1 MKTPRRRFLQVTA
14 SAIALPAVSRRA
26 FALDYPTR
34 PIHWIIGFPPGGGA
48 DIVGRIMG
56 AWLSERLGQQIVIE
70 NKPGAGTNIATQ
82 AVINAPPDGYTL
94 LMAGISNAINATV
107 YGALPFDFLK
117 DIVPVA
123 GMVVYPMIFV
133 AHPSVPAKTIPELIA
148 YAKANPGKVTLAS
161 YGTGTISQVA
171 GELFK
176 SRAGISMVHVPYR
189 GGAPMVADLIGGQVQ
204 VALDV
209 VAGSLAHI
217 RSGAIRPLAVTTA
230 TRVDALPDVPT
241 VAETLPGYEAMAF
254 NGVGVPAGTPEPIIR
269 LLNREINAGLNDPG
283 IKARLAD
290 LSVTPLILTPAE
302 YGALMVAETEKW
314 GKVAKLANV
323 RAD

>member
-107 YGALPFDFLK
+107 YGAMRRCTERYHSIFSKTLYRLPVWSF
-117 DIVPVA
+117 
-123 GMVVYPMIFV
+123 
-133 AHPSVPAKTIPELIA
+133 IP
-148 YAKANPGKVTLAS
+148 
-161 YGTGTISQVA
+161 
-171 GELFK
+171 
-176 SRAGISMVHVPYR
+176 
-189 GGAPMVADLIGGQVQ
+189 
-204 VALDV
+204 
-209 VAGSLAHI
+209 
-217 RSGAIRPLAVTTA
+217 
-230 TRVDALPDVPT
+230 
-241 VAETLPGYEAMAF
+241 
-254 NGVGVPAGTPEPIIR
+254 
-269 LLNREINAGLNDPG
+269 
-283 IKARLAD
+283 
-290 LSVTPLILTPAE
+290 
-302 YGALMVAETEKW
+302 
-314 GKVAKLANV
+314 
-323 RAD
+323 